1 MPTTVF
7 DDLARARD
15 AAAGASRS
23 GERCGPTLRII
34 SAEHYHVEVDLTD
47 RNNPHTIAI
56 DMVGGGQRV
65 LEVGCAG
72 GHVTRHLV
80 EAGNQ
85 VVGVEIDAEA
95 AERATA
101 FAERVH
107 ALDLDVTDV
116 SSVEDGPF
124 DVIVLG
130 DVLEHLRRPDLALRD
145 LVGLLADDG
154 RLVISVP
161 NVAHV
166 DVRLHLLEGRWQY
179 QPDGLL
185 DATHLRWFTR
195 AGLRALLADVGF
207 VASDLR
213 PVVQP
218 LGASLLPNT
227 PGLVGSDIVRFVES
241 DPDANVYQFVVT
253 AVRDDGSGRPDA
265 LAPVATTWPDLDA
278 ERAAVDAHI
287 AALTEER
294 DALRN
299 EVDAWQRSRIVRM
312 TAPVRRLLSRLRR

>member
-1 MPTTVF
+1 
-7 DDLARARD
+7 
-15 AAAGASRS
+15 
-23 GERCGPTLRII
+23 
-34 SAEHYHVEVDLTD
+34 
-47 RNNPHTIAI
+47 
-56 DMVGGGQRV
+56 MVGGGQRV

-227 PGLVGSDIVRFVES
+227 SGLVGSDIVRFVES